1 MSFLKNSITSL
12 FDNNIPLSDEVLHG
26 EVHLLVVFG
35 LELQLLNI
43 DLLKQVIDVNP
54 LNGAGDLPLE
64 LRVFLFELGV
74 LLDQPSVV
82 FGQLLLLDI
91 EHLVLR
97 IQLRVFDSLLDDIF
111 PIVGVGLRQGLQ
123 IHLQI

>member
-54 LNGAGDLPLE
+54 LNSAGDLPLE